1 VAGGLLKG
9 SLAAAVFAKKS
20 KRFQGS
26 ELEDWNWKYQGA
38 VSKVFCSIHSCH
50 IHTSL
55 LIYIYIHVE
64 HMRIKVHRIE
74 ITDLAALCI
83 SLTPVYV
90 FVSGRVLQWA
100 PENTGK
106 N

>member
-1 VAGGLLKG
+1 
-9 SLAAAVFAKKS
+9 
-20 KRFQGS
+20 
-26 ELEDWNWKYQGA
+26 
-38 VSKVFCSIHSCH
+38 
-50 IHTSL
+50 
-55 LIYIYIHVE
+55 
-64 HMRIKVHRIE
+64 MRIKVHRIE